1 MKYSKIIRQDFQS
14 DVWLYEILVYPREPY
29 DFNESALIFTGGDP
43 VIRTFD
49 GNELVLTVSVQDI
62 PVHLKIR
69 SSGSVSSPSL
79 SLTITS
85 ISSISSEVLSQIEDL
100 IKNILSLDDN
110 LTLMYDEFKEDREL
124 MTLFN
129 NCYGLK
135 SPKTPTVFEALV
147 DSIIEQQ
154 ISLSVAYQ
162 LEHRLIKETGSSLTL
177 DNEIYYCYP
186 TRQQLANTSIEV
198 FRKCGL
204 TQRKSEYIR
213 DVSNLI
219 ASGKLDLESMQ
230 DIPETEKII
239 EKLCSIRGIGRWTA
253 ELTMIRG
260 FHRPDAFPAADI
272 ALRRMIGNR
281 FFNGKKI
288 SEQEA
293 RTFAENWG
301 SWKGLIS
308 FYLEVSEKKENLKKR
323 SNITQ

>member
-1 MKYSKIIRQDFQS
+1 MKKSKIIRQDFQS
-14 DVWLYEILVYPREPY
+14 GVWLYEILVYPREPY
-29 DFNESALIFTGGDP
+29 DFYESALIFAGGDP
-43 VIRTFD
+43 AIRSFD
-49 GNELVLTVSVQDI
+49 GNEFVLTMSVQDI

-69 SSGSVSSPSL
+69 SSGIVSSPII

-85 ISSISSEVLSQIEDL
+85 ISNVSSEILSQIEDL
-100 IKNILSLDDN
+100 IKNIMSLDDN

-124 MTLFN
+124 MALFN
-129 NCYGLK
+129 SCYGLK

-162 LEHRLIKETGSSLTL
+162 LEHRLIKDTGTPLYL
-177 DNEIYYCYP
+177 DKKTYYCYP
-186 TRQQLANTSIEV
+186 TPQQLANTSIEV

-204 TQRKSEYIR
+204 TQRKSEYIS
-213 DVSNLI
+213 DLSNLI
-219 ASGKLDLESMQ
+219 ASGRLDLESMQ
-230 DIPETEKII
+230 EIPETERII
-239 EKLCSIRGIGRWTA
+239 ETLCSIRGIGRWTA

-293 RTFAENWG
+293 RSFAEKWG

-308 FYLEVSEKKENLKKR
+308 FYLEVSEKKENIRKR
-323 SNITQ
+323 SSIAQ

>member
-1 MKYSKIIRQDFQS
+1 MNSSKIIRQDFQS
-14 DVWLYEILVYPREPY
+14 GIWINEILMHPREPY
-29 DFNESALIFTGGDP
+29 DFYESALIFTGGDP
-43 VIRTFD
+43 AIRTFD
-49 GNELVLTVSVQDI
+49 GNEFVLTVSIQDI

-69 SSGSVSSPSL
+69 SSGTISSPFIF
-79 SLTITS
+79 LTITS
-85 ISSISSEVLSQIEDL
+85 ISSISSEILSQTEEL
-100 IKNILSLDDN
+100 IKNTLSLDDN
-110 LTLMYDEFKEDREL
+110 VTLMYEEFKEDREL
-124 MTLFN
+124 MALFN
-129 NCYGLK
+129 SCYGLK

-162 LEHRLIKETGSSLTL
+162 LEHRLIKETGTVLNL
-177 DNEIYYCYP
+177 GEKIYYCYP
-186 TRQQLANTSIEV
+186 TPQQLANTSIEI

-204 TQRKSEYIR
+204 TQKKSEYIR
-213 DVSNLI
+213 DVSKLI
-219 ASGKLDLESMQ
+219 VSGKLDLESMQ
-230 DIPETEKII
+230 EIPETEKII

-293 RTFAENWG
+293 RTYAEKWNR
-301 SWKGLIS
+301 WKGLIS
-308 FYLEVSEKKENLKKR
+308 FYLEVSEKKENLKKQ
-323 SNITQ
+323 SSIIL